1 MHPEAAVPSNLSWP
15 GSDVGLMSQHHKK
28 LLGGG
33 AGWGLDW
40 QPQEKKKDSQKA
52 GWCMIKR
59 YLEGSCVQSAHRPAA
74 RKNFGE
80 KAARSDLEYR
90 QRSA

>member
-28 LLGGG
+28 FLGGG

-40 QPQEKKKDSQKA
+40 QPQEK
-52 GWCMIKR
+52 
-59 YLEGSCVQSAHRPAA
+59 
-74 RKNFGE
+74 
-80 KAARSDLEYR
+80 
-90 QRSA
+90 